1 MAMTPAQQRAI
12 KRYRERRRKHGL
24 RRLEVQVPMEEI
36 AVIRKAAAVLRDQ
49 KPEAVRLRT
58 LLGFGPKRGQA
69 ASAFDI
75 FAMTETLS
83 PEGEALWENAMKR
96 VARERRDARYN
107 RVRDVDL

>member
-1 MAMTPAQQRAI
+1 MGEM
-12 KRYRERRRKHGL
+12 
-24 RRLEVQVPMEEI
+24 

-49 KPEAVRLRT
+49 KPEAVRLRA

-69 ASAFDI
+69 ASALDI

-83 PEGEALWENAMKR
+83 PEGEALWEDGMTQ
-96 VARERRDARYN
+96 VARERRDARFN